1 VEGVA
6 AEIEEIGAAEEEV
19 AEAAEEMAVV
29 VGAAEGMAEV
39 VGAAEEMA
47 EVLKFVVVVDD
58 LGWLDGW
65 RLHSHTNGFRK
76 HRE

>member
-1 VEGVA
+1 MA

-39 VGAAEEMA
+39 VGAAEETV
-47 EVLKFVVVVDD
+47 EVLEFVVVVND
-58 LGWLDGW
+58 LSWHDGW
-65 RLHSHTNGFRK
+65 PLHSHTNSFQK

>member
-39 VGAAEEMA
+39 
-47 EVLKFVVVVDD
+47 LKFVVVVDD